1 MCNSFKKK
9 LGETLKAI
17 RIKKGLTQETLYLE
31 SSISRSHIAMLE
43 AGKRDVT
50 VSALFKLSRALG
62 VTMAEIFEFDNLDKF
77 KFDIEEIYK

>member
-1 MCNSFKKK
+1 MCNNFKKK